1 MTKSELTRVTG
12 CQPMC
17 YYFQY
22 EILKMETLNNVEG
35 LGGITSKPTKNFFIL
50 SQFCSGF
57 QLVLANNE
65 LIEET
70 EELIYNW
77 VSFVSNFGGS
87 LGLFVGFSFLM
98 LYDWVVI
105 LLNFTKTIFVRKME

>member
-1 MTKSELTRVTG
+1 M
-12 CQPMC
+12 
-17 YYFQY
+17 
-22 EILKMETLNNVEG
+22 G
-35 LGGITSKPTKNFFIL
+35 LSQNLQKNFFIL
-50 SQFCSGF
+50 SKFCSGF

-77 VSFVSNFGGS
+77 VTFVSNFGGS

-105 LLNFTKTIFVRKME
+105 LLNFTKTIFVKKME